1 MRTDAPRTN
10 ERRALVRWGARFFL
24 ATTLLLQAVALRY
37 LAEYTWPAEPLAIA
51 YAIAAFVGQLA
62 LLGMLP
68 WVAGI
73 LPLTLLA
80 PSRRLI
86 QTLSIAVAA
95 SLLALLQTDSLVF
108 AEDRFHLSAL
118 AVRVLGVQTWG
129 FALVSLAIYL
139 VLCTLL
145 ARMVT
150 GRVASGRAVR
160 WPTRVA
166 ATFALCFVTSQ
177 AVHVWA
183 DATYYVPITGF
194 TPYLP
199 FYRPITLKHALAGWF
214 GAVDLERSRK
224 ASQLNDLGAVQS
236 AVLDYP
242 KHPLTCT
249 PPAAPLNVLII
260 GIDAMRSDSANPRVA
275 PNIARFGERA
285 VRFGRHWSAG
295 NGTRPGLFSLFYG
308 LPATYWGAFY
318 AAQQP
323 PVLIE
328 TFQKLGYKVGVFPS
342 NPTDK
347 LVGLDRTAF
356 RSVPDLPKTQ
366 GDVEVTK
373 GWLDFVA
380 KRAPDEHFFGFLFYE
395 SSPGSCPPQYP
406 RPVDDPSLPGEADR
420 RRCYETAVHF
430 ADAQI
435 GKVLADL
442 EQRGLMDRTLVII
455 TSDHGEEFDENG
467 LGFHGHGS
475 SYSEYQLHTPMLQ
488 RWPGR
493 APEQIDRRTSHHDVA
508 PTLLT
513 EVLGCSND
521 PSDYS
526 SGHSMFSGEEWQ
538 WYVASSYTGLA
549 VIEPDRATISYGA
562 YFEVRG
568 PGYRLLDNP
577 DIHADVVSAA
587 IRETGRF
594 YRR

>member
-1 MRTDAPRTN
+1 MPIEQPTTGD
-10 ERRALVRWGARFFL
+10 RRALLRWSARFFL
-24 ATTLLLQAVALRY
+24 ASTLLLQAVALRY
-37 LAEYTWPAEPLAIA
+37 LAEYTWPDEPLAVC
-51 YAIAAFVGQLA
+51 YAVAAFVGQLA

-68 WVAGI
+68 WLVTI

-80 PSRRLI
+80 PSRSLVRSA
-86 QTLSIAVAA
+86 SIALAA
-95 SLLALLQTDSLVF
+95 ALLALVQTDSLVF
-108 AEDRFHLSAL
+108 AESRFHLSAL
-118 AVRVLGVQTWG
+118 ALRVLGIETWG
-129 FALVSLAIYL
+129 FALASLAIYL

-145 ARMVT
+145 ARLLERRARPGPARWPALVT
-150 GRVASGRAVR
+150 G
-160 WPTRVA
+160 
-166 ATFALCFVTSQ
+166 TFAACLVVSQ

-183 DATYYVPITGF
+183 DAHYYVPVTGF

-199 FYRPITLKHALAGWF
+199 LYRPVTAKHLLARWF
-214 GAVDLERSRK
+214 GAIDLERTRDASR
-224 ASQLNDLGAVQS
+224 LGDLGEVQD

-242 KHPLTCT
+242 KQPLRCSP
-249 PPAAPLNVLII
+249 PPAPLDVLVIA
-260 GIDAMRSDSANPRVA
+260 IDAMRADSANPRVA
-275 PNIARFGERA
+275 PNIARFGEQA
-285 VRFGRHWSAG
+285 LRFGKHWSAG

-308 LPATYWGAFY
+308 LPPTYWNAFY

-328 TFQKLGYKVGVFPS
+328 TFQKHGYRVGVFPS

-356 RSVPDLPKTQ
+356 RSVPDLPDTH
-366 GDVEVTK
+366 GDVNVTE
-373 GWLDFVA
+373 GWLEFVA
-380 KRAPDEHFFGFLFYE
+380 HRAPGERFFGFLFYE
-395 SSPGSCPPQYP
+395 SSPGTCPPDYP
-406 RPVDDPSLPGEADR
+406 RPEDDPGLPGETER

-435 GKVLADL
+435 GRVLADL
-442 EQRGLMDRTLVII
+442 EQRGLLASTLVVV

-467 LGFHGHGS
+467 LGFKGHGS
-475 SYSEYQLHTPMLQ
+475 SYSRYQLHTPMLM

-493 APEQIDRRTSHHDVA
+493 PTETIERRTSHHDVA
-508 PTLLT
+508 PTLLS

-526 SGHSMFSGEEWQ
+526 SGRSMFSGEEWQ

-549 VIEPDRATISYGA
+549 VIEPDQTTISYGA

-568 PGYRLLDNP
+568 PDYRLLDSP
-577 DIHADVVSAA
+577 EIRSDVVAAA

-594 YRR
+594 YRK

>member
-1 MRTDAPRTN
+1 MSTEGPRTE
-10 ERRALVRWGARFFL
+10 ERRALVRWGLRFFL
-24 ATTLLLQAVALRY
+24 ATTLLLQAIALRY
-37 LAEYTWPAEPLAIA
+37 LAEYTWPDSPLAIF
-51 YAIAAFVGQLA
+51 YALAAFVGQFA

-68 WVAGI
+68 WAVGI
-73 LPLTLLA
+73 LPLTLLL
-80 PSRRLI
+80 PSRGLVR
-86 QTLSIAVAA
+86 TASVALA
-95 SLLALLQTDSLVF
+95 AALLAVVQTDSLVF
-108 AEDRFHLSAL
+108 AQSRFHLSAL
-118 AVRVLGVQTWG
+118 ALRVLGVQTWG
-129 FALVSLAIYL
+129 FALASLAIYL

-145 ARMVT
+145 ARLVE
-150 GRVASGRAVR
+150 RRIERSARVR
-160 WPTRVA
+160 WPARVA
-166 ATFALCFVTSQ
+166 AVFAACLVVSQ

-183 DATYYVPITGF
+183 DAHYYVPITGF

-199 FYRPITLKHALAGWF
+199 LYRPVTGKHVLARWF
-214 GAVDLERSRK
+214 GAVDLERTRAASR
-224 ASQLNDLGAVQS
+224 LDDLGEVQD

-242 KHPLTCT
+242 KQPLVCT
-249 PPAAPLNVLII
+249 PPPAPLNVLII

-275 PNIARFGERA
+275 PNIARFGEQA
-285 VRFGRHWSAG
+285 VRFDRHWSAG

-308 LPATYWGAFY
+308 LPATYWNAFY

-328 TFQKLGYKVGVFPS
+328 TFQKFGYEVGVFPS

-356 RSVPDLPKTQ
+356 RSVPDLPDTQ
-366 GDVEVTK
+366 GDVQVTQ

-380 KRAPDEHFFGFLFYE
+380 RRTPDEHFFGFLFYE
-395 SSPGSCPPQYP
+395 SSPGTCPPEYP
-406 RPVDDPSLPGEADR
+406 RPEDDPGLPGLAEP

-435 GKVLADL
+435 GRVLADL
-442 EQRGLMDRTLVII
+442 EQRGLLASTLVII

-467 LGFHGHGS
+467 LGFKGHGS
-475 SYSEYQLHTPMLQ
+475 SYSQYQLHTPMLM

-493 APEQIDRRTSHHDVA
+493 APETIERRTSHHDVA

-513 EVLGCSND
+513 EVLGCAND

-526 SGHSMFSGEEWQ
+526 SGHSMLSGKEWQ

-549 VIEPDRATISYGA
+549 VIEPDQTTISYGA

-568 PGYRLLDNP
+568 PDYRLLDSP
-577 DIHADVVSAA
+577 EIRSDVVSAA

-594 YRR
+594 YRK